1 MTELILLT
9 IILTAI
15 LRTIRKL
22 RPGAL
27 PRLANLGLRTPLR
40 NRFFGPA
47 RVLKEAGIQPGWSV
61 LELGPGWGSS
71 PTRRRGKWVPTGNS
85 LVWTCA
91 RGCSKNAA

>member
-27 PRLANLGLRTPLR
+27 PRLANLACAPPCATGSSGLR
-40 NRFFGPA
+40 
-47 RVLKEAGIQPGWSV
+47 V
-61 LELGPGWGSS
+61 
-71 PTRRRGKWVPTGNS
+71 
-85 LVWTCA
+85 C
-91 RGCSKNAA
+91 